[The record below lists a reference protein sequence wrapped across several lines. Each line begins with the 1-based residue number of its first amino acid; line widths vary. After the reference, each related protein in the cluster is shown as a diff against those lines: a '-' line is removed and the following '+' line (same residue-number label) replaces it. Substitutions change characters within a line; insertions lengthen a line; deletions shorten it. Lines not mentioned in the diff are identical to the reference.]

1 MKILGVG
8 FLTDASACVLIDGKL
23 VSAISEERL
32 NRVKQW
38 HGIPRAAIQEVLR
51 IAGISIDE
59 IDYIATHGQCA
70 SAPDPRPFNEKEKTI
85 FESELP
91 EDIKREQIYNLKE
104 RYKHEMDVFSNRTPS
119 YLNDIRQFG
128 KPIKVVGHH
137 EAHAASAYYGSGW
150 DDCYVLTMD
159 GWGEDGCS
167 TLSIGNKGTLELVAQ
182 TSSIDS
188 MGYFYGSITKS
199 LGFIPE
205 RHEGKVLGLAAYCHE
220 PKSYSVIRSMIDYDS
235 SRRSFVGR
243 MERGLYIPRFN
254 NSRLSD
260 FVKKYSREDV
270 AAATQKSLE
279 EVVLDCVRNL
289 DPKRRRI
296 ALAGGIFA
304 NVKLNQRILE
314 AKNIDEVY
322 VFPNMGDGGLSVGA
336 AWLTYFRETG
346 KRPMPLSNVYLGSE
360 FSDQD
365 IGNALQE
372 SGLKYEFRKDIQNET
387 ARLLAEGEIVIRFHG
402 RMEYGP
408 RALCHRSI
416 LYQATDPSVNKW
428 LNDRLKRSEFM
439 PFAPVTLAEEASRFY
454 LGIEGGREAA
464 RYMAMTFDCT
474 PEMLQESPAAVHVD
488 HTARPQIISTMDNPD
503 MYAILTEYRR
513 LTGRYNLINT
523 SFNMHEEPIV
533 CSVDDALKAFHESML
548 PYMAMGN
555 FLVKNNTVLNADEG
569 VVIDRRTF

>member
-1 MKILGVG
+1 MIILGVG

-38 HGIPRAAIQEVLR
+38 HGIPRAAIQEVLG
-51 IAGISIDE
+51 IAGVSIDE
-59 IDYIATHGQCA
+59 IDCIATHGLCA
-70 SAPDPRPFNEKEKTI
+70 SAPDTRPFDEKEKAI
-85 FESELP
+85 SASELP
-91 EDIKREQIYNLKE
+91 EDIKIEQIHNLKKRFE
-104 RYKHEMDVFSNRTPS
+104 HEKDVFSNRTPA
-119 YLNDIRQFG
+119 YLDEIRRFG
-128 KPIKVVGHH
+128 KPLKVVGHH

-159 GWGEDGCS
+159 GWGEDGSS
-167 TLSIGNKGTLELVAQ
+167 TISIGDKGRLELVARS
-182 TSSIDS
+182 SSIDS

-205 RHEGKVLGLAAYCHE
+205 RHEGKVLGLAAYCRA
-220 PKSYSVIRSMIDYDS
+220 PKSYPVIRSMIDYDS
-235 SRRSFVGR
+235 SRNSFVGR
-243 MERGLYIPRFN
+243 MERGLYVPRFN

-260 FVKKYSREDV
+260 FVKKYDREDV
-270 AAATQKSLE
+270 SAAAQKSLE

-289 DPKRRRI
+289 DPKRKRI
-296 ALAGGIFA
+296 ALAGGVFA

-346 KRPMPLSNVYLGSE
+346 RRPMPVSNVYLGSE
-360 FSDQD
+360 FSDRE
-365 IGNALQE
+365 IGNALRE
-372 SGLKYEFRKDIQNET
+372 SGLKHEFRKDIQNET
-387 ARLLAEGEIVIRFHG
+387 ARLLAEGEIVVRFHG

-416 LYQATDPSVNKW
+416 LCQATDPSVNKW

-464 RYMAMTFDCT
+464 RYMTMTFDCT

-488 HTARPQIISTMDNPD
+488 HTARPQIISAMDNPD
-503 MYAILTEYRR
+503 MHAILTEYRR
-513 LTGRYNLINT
+513 LTGRSSLINT

-533 CSVDDALKAFHESML
+533 SSVDDALKAFRESTL
-548 PYMAMGN
+548 PYMAIEN
-555 FLVKNNTVLNADEG
+555 VLVTNDTVLNAREG
-569 VVIDRRTF
+569 VAVHRRTL